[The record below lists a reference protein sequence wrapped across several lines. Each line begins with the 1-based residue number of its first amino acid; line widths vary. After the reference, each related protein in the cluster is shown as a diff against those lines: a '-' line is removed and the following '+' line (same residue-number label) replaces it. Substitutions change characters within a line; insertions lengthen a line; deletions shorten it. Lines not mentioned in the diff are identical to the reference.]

1 MSEVEDKQPED
12 NSFSELLSGSPQEN
26 PADLIK
32 PNENKKAVFSE
43 NDLKYDNLRQVQV
56 DFDKQNAIILSS
68 IAVHATMVSYLYQ
81 RYRACK
87 KHNEK
92 SKCRIELDQFVTSSS
107 PNNATQIT
115 DAGYETFNIKKDLLL
130 MLFTFLTFRFELTS
144 IACSLPYQNFLGCT
158 SLNGGL
164 YGMCPD
170 EFRKLAT
177 CIYTVMENKGNNKE

>member
-1 MSEVEDKQPED
+1 MVEDKQPED

-56 DFDKQNAIILSS
+56 DFDEQNAIILSS

-92 SKCRIELDQFVTSSS
+92 SKCRIEL
-107 PNNATQIT
+107 
-115 DAGYETFNIKKDLLL
+115 E
-130 MLFTFLTFRFELTS
+130 S
-144 IACSLPYQNFLGCT
+144 ICYF
-158 SLNGGL
+158 
-164 YGMCPD
+164 
-170 EFRKLAT
+170 
-177 CIYTVMENKGNNKE
+177 